1 MKSYKEYLKEEYLT
15 SGKYSNQTYEFFINP
30 SDKEV
35 KQLGTDLRAFID
47 IQQNIIVVFSAE
59 LLHEDAIRVL
69 YQNNTLKDFNYD
81 LYWRTGKDSDR
92 YISLTME
99 PNNYYSDSLT
109 DMLYRIKKK
118 ENEKEIKEGVKKL
131 VNSDFSWIKG
141 KWFDHVAFQ
150 SGLDEVREML
160 D

>member
-15 SGKYSNQTYEFFINP
+15 SGKHSNQTYEFFINP

-35 KQLGTDLRAFID
+35 KQLGINLRAFID
-47 IQQNIIVVFSAE
+47 THEKDIIVFSAD
-59 LLHEDAIRVL
+59 LLHEDAIRIL
-69 YQNNTLKDFNYD
+69 HRDNILKDFNYES
-81 LYWRTGKDSDR
+81 YWRTGRDSDR

-109 DMLYRIKKK
+109 DMLYRIKNK

-150 SGLDEVREML
+150 AGLDEVREML

>member
-1 MKSYKEYLKEEYLT
+1 MKSYKEYLKEKYLT
-15 SGKYSNQTYEFFINP
+15 SGKYGSQTYEFFVNP

-47 IQQNIIVVFSAE
+47 THEKDIIVFSAY
-59 LLHEDAIRVL
+59 LLHEDAIKIL
-69 YQNNTLKDFNYD
+69 HNNNILNDFNYES
-81 LYWRTGKDSDR
+81 YWKTGRDSNR

-150 SGLDEVREML
+150 AGLDEVREML